1 MSTATMQS
9 VKWSLTG
16 ETARAI
22 WSLKTKG
29 SVFCMQ
35 SRDMA
40 KILKYAPE
48 FRRAENFAAFLDVNG
63 IEIID

>member
-16 ETARAI
+16 CMARGFWLWVTKERI
-22 WSLKTKG
+22 PPLKA
-29 SVFCMQ
+29 
-35 SRDMA
+35 RDV
-40 KILKYAPE
+40 KTVLKYSPE
-48 FRRAENFAAFLDVNG
+48 FRPAETFESFLDVNG